1 MSTDKKGTHLFHVVQ
16 RTDSPFC
23 TAITYS
29 QHVSTWP
36 IGDCYMHG
44 RRNYETQ
51 NPKCRLYWCF
61 RLEIQLVT
69 LVFSTPLVN
78 CFPSTFSLTSSSTP
92 PQSNRTVADFI
103 DPGYGDKVNSGTVP
117 ARQIPHPPSS
127 HQDMRQ
133 SLAPPTCHLSTLSE
147 HYIEG
152 AGSPHHLT

>member
-1 MSTDKKGTHLFHVVQ
+1 
-16 RTDSPFC
+16 
-23 TAITYS
+23 
-29 QHVSTWP
+29 
-36 IGDCYMHG
+36 MHG
-44 RRNYETQ
+44 RRNYKTQ

-117 ARQIPHPPSS
+117 ARQIPPPPFQPPRHAAVSCSS
-127 HQDMRQ
+127 YLS
-133 SLAPPTCHLSTLSE
+133 SLYS
-147 HYIEG
+147 
-152 AGSPHHLT
+152 